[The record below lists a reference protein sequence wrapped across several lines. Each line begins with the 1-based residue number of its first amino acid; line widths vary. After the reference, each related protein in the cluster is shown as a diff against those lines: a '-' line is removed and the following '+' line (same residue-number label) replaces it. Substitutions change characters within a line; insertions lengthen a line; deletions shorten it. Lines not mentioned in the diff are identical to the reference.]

1 MTSEH
6 MIFIRSPMKES
17 ISVQQKLPPTFGP
30 TGLVAHVL
38 RPESRAALDVGLDQ
52 LQSFKREQLVSD
64 HDHSYIDRY

>member
-1 MTSEH
+1 
-6 MIFIRSPMKES
+6 MKES

>member
-6 MIFIRSPMKES
+6 MIFMIGCQLKES

-64 HDHSYIDRY
+64 LTAAT